1 MSYRISIILNILFVV
16 FCASLFAQRYGGE
29 LRIRIVNP
37 PTSKRIEV
45 DNVGGAA
52 WDDDFDLTSSYNSY
66 DLTDYDALFDHVT
79 DVDTPNRDG
88 IVAYAKYRIRID
100 NTYTT
105 YVDFRDCAYR
115 GDEMGEY
122 GGDIDVEFDWTDEEF
137 SLDPSSG
144 NIWGDGNPK
153 DISKFKVPLTVQNQ
167 DILGN
172 GKVNIADNEYDSP
185 KTCSATW
192 QSTYTIEAPD
202 QTVGGLEWDFDQWT
216 DASTSNPRNV
226 TIGSTGY
233 CATSY
238 SYTARHD
245 KTVPYPS
252 SFNVGENND
261 HPYLT
266 WTAQTGTYISGY
278 YIYRNYNE
286 GGWSKV
292 KTITNKTTNNWTDTD
307 VDYDAGGNP
316 VYYKMKTYDVESDES
331 GYTSTE
337 SVKGYILNKM
347 YDGLDVKSHK
357 EFSLL
362 PNSPNPFNPVTTIG
376 FSLVVESDVRLSVY
390 NLLGERVRMLIHDRK
405 GAGVHSVIWDS
416 RDDQDHSVP
425 AGIYI
430 YRLEAVPVSGEEHRP
445 FTASRKLILAK

>member
-1 MSYRISIILNILFVV
+1 MDTKVSYQIAIILNIIFVI
-16 FCASLFAQRYGGE
+16 SLFAQRTNGE
-29 LRIRIVNP
+29 LEVKIINP
-37 PTSKRIEV
+37 STSKRIEV

-52 WDDDFDLTSSYNSY
+52 WDDDFDLTTSYNQY
-66 DLTDYDALFDHVT
+66 DLTDSNVYFDHVT
-79 DVDTPNRDG
+79 DVDFEGRDG

-105 YVDFRDCAYR
+105 YVDFRDRDY
-115 GDEMGEY
+115 GDTY
-122 GGDIDVEFDWTDEEF
+122 GGDITVTFDWTNQRF
-137 SLDPSSG
+137 TLDPSSG
-144 NIWGDGNPK
+144 NIWERNPGSR
-153 DISKFKVPLTVQNQ
+153 DLSEFKVPMTIQNQ

-172 GKVNIADNEYDSP
+172 GKVKINDFQYDSP
-185 KTCSATW
+185 KTYSATW
-192 QSTYTIEAPD
+192 QSTYSIEAPD

-245 KTVPYPS
+245 KTVPHPS
-252 SFNVGENND
+252 SFNVGINND

-331 GYTSTE
+331 DYTSTE
-337 SVKGYILNKM
+337 SVKGYILDKM
-347 YDGLDVKSHK
+347 YEGLDVKSHK
-357 EFSLL
+357 EFSLQ
-362 PNSPNPFNPVTTIG
+362 PNSPNPFNPATVIG
-376 FSLVVESDVRLSVY
+376 FSLAVESNIRLSVY
-390 NLLGERVRMLIHDRK
+390 NLLGERVRMLVQGRK

-416 RDDQDHSVP
+416 RNDQDHPVP
-425 AGIYI
+425 AGMYI

-445 FTASRKLILAK
+445 FTASRKLILTK